1 MPVFINFVIDIREI
15 VEYVKNMNESFLN
28 NLFVDRIMNAH
39 EN

>member
-1 MPVFINFVIDIREI
+1 MPVIREI

-28 NLFVDRIMNAH
+28 NSFVDRIMNAH